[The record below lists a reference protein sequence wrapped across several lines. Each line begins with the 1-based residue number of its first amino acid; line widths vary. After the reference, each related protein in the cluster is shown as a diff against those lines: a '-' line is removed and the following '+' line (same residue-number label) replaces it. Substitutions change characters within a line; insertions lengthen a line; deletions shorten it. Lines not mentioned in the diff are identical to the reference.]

1 MQNQPS
7 AIVLVGMMGCGKSS
21 LGRLLAESFGW
32 RFIDTDTY
40 IEKES
45 GVSIPMIF
53 ELGGEEEFRRRET
66 RALSAVLKE
75 QKAVIATGG
84 GIVTRE
90 ANRTLIKESGLPVL
104 FLKVSPETAY
114 ERTRFSDR
122 PLLQTEDPLAKI
134 RSLLQV
140 REPLYKEVSTYEL
153 MAGEKSLHTLVAE
166 VADRFN
172 ISVICQR

>member
-1 MQNQPS
+1 
-7 AIVLVGMMGCGKSS
+7 MMGCGKSS

-32 RFIDTDTY
+32 RFIDTDAY

-75 QKAVIATGG
+75 PKAVIATGG
-84 GIVTRE
+84 GIVTQE
-90 ANRTLIKESGLPVL
+90 INRRLIRESGLPVL
-104 FLKVSPETAY
+104 FLKVAPETAY

-122 PLLQTEDPLAKI
+122 PLLQTEDPLSKI
-134 RSLLQV
+134 RSLLLV
-140 REPLYKEVSTYEL
+140 REPLYREVSTYEL
-153 MAGEKSLHTLVAE
+153 NAGEKSLHSLVAE
-166 VADRFN
+166 VSEKFN
-172 ISVICQR
+172 IAVVCKR